1 MIGYGHFFIT
11 NDETVTYF
19 RDEMGVIFVLGH
31 YDGCQTSTG
40 IGLMF
45 QHYHT
50 IKEKCFAQFYLERQ
64 NDEIITSH
72 FS

>member
-31 YDGCQTSTG
+31 NVGCQTSTG
-40 IGLMF
+40 MGLMF
-45 QHYHT
+45 QYYHH
-50 IKEKCFAQFYLERQ
+50 KKRVLPCFILK
-64 NDEIITSH
+64 DKMMKLLHHTSLR
-72 FS
+72 